1 MSWKLDICHV
11 TSYHYDR
18 PVVSSYNEA
27 RVTPMGTDRQLVG
40 HSEVRVEPQAEV
52 FAYYDYWGSLV
63 HTFDVHDPH
72 DTLVVTSIATVETGP
87 AGSGDPRTSSG
98 SGTSSGSSQGA
109 GEAGSGRWAG
119 EVTGMDGP
127 EVVEVMDGASWDDLV
142 TSETADRY
150 FEFLAPSRLVSTT
163 ELSPMARELRD
174 ASSTPLEAARAAVE
188 WAHGQLEY
196 GGGATDVGT
205 SAIEAWRAG
214 RGVCQDY
221 THLSLAVLRA
231 MNIPARYVS
240 GYFYPNADGVVGVEL
255 LGESHAWVEA
265 WTGEWLPHDPT
276 NGVPVDERH
285 VIVAR
290 GRDYY
295 DVAPMRGIYSGPP
308 GSSNEVSVKLT
319 RRA

>member
-40 HSEVRVEPQAEV
+40 HSEVRVEPQADV

-63 HTFDVHDPH
+63 HTFDIHDPH
-72 DTLVVTSIATVETGP
+72 ETLVVTSVATVETSTS
-87 AGSGDPRTSSG
+87 GSGGRGGSGGSSG
-98 SGTSSGSSQGA
+98 SGGPG
-109 GEAGSGRWAG
+109 GEPGELVRADGR
-119 EVTGMDGP
+119 P
-127 EVVEVMDGASWDDLV
+127 VVEGVEEFDGADGASWEELA
-142 TSETADRY
+142 TSEIADRY
-150 FEFLAPSRLVSTT
+150 YEFLAPSRLVNTT
-163 ELSPMARELRD
+163 ELSPVARELRE
-174 ASSTPLEAARAAVE
+174 ASSTPLEAARAGVE

-221 THLSLAVLRA
+221 AHLSLAVLRA

-240 GYFYPNADGVVGVEL
+240 GYFYPNADGVVDVEL

-265 WTGEWLPHDPT
+265 WTGEWAPHDPT

-285 VIVAR
+285 VVVAR